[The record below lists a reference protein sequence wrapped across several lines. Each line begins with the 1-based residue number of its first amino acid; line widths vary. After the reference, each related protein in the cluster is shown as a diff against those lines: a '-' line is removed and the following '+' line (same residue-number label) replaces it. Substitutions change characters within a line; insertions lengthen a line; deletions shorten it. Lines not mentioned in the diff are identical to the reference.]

1 MKKRLFILIL
11 VLVIMLSTVQVY
23 AGTYT
28 VISGDSL
35 WKIAVKHQVGVS
47 EIISSNPQIKN
58 PNLIYPGQVINIP
71 VITVKAQEDEVVE
84 LVNKERVRR
93 GLQTLKPHWEIARV
107 ARYKSQD
114 MINKGYFDH
123 YSPTFGSPFKMME
136 SFQIKFSAAAE
147 NIARG
152 QRTPTEVMN
161 AWMNSTGHRNNILS
175 PVYTHIGVGLAKDK
189 NGVCYWTQM
198 FTKSLY

>member
-1 MKKRLFILIL
+1 MKKRIFALVFALAILL
-11 VLVIMLSTVQVY
+11 LPLQAFALTHTVQ
-23 AGTYT
+23 
-28 VISGDSL
+28 SGDSL
-35 WKIAVKHQVGVS
+35 WKIAVKYQVGVS
-47 EIISSNPQIKN
+47 ELIVANPQIKN
-58 PNLIYPGQVINIP
+58 PNLIYPGQVVNIP
-71 VITVKAQEDEVVE
+71 VITVKAQEDEVVK
-84 LVNKERVRR
+84 LVNNERAKR
-93 GLQTLKPHWEIARV
+93 GLMALKSDWQIARV

-123 YSPTFGSPFKMME
+123 YSPTYGSPFKMME

-152 QRTPTEVMN
+152 QRTPAEVMS